1 VNATNADICAE
12 CGAALPAGG
21 DCWTRLHELLE
32 IETRVLP
39 ALEPEAAMRAHFCAV
54 AAYQLQHPS
63 RLTRET
69 LDRLR
74 TGVSEMTSPSAR
86 PVEHLRRELGRF
98 AAGSK
103 KVTRS
108 APPGDRSHIDQR
120 WPTSWSVT
128 ARDVTQRPD
137 PEYPDAVNRWARA
150 ALADLD
156 AAMAVDSQRQ
166 R

>member
-1 VNATNADICAE
+1 MDATNADICPE
-12 CGAALPAGG
+12 CGAALPVGG
-21 DCWTRLHELLE
+21 DCWSRLHELLE

-39 ALEPEAAMRAHFCAV
+39 TLEPEAAQRAHFFAV

-74 TGVSEMTSPSAR
+74 TAVSEMTSPSAR
-86 PVEHLRRELGRF
+86 PIEHLRREMGRF

-128 ARDVTQRPD
+128 ARDVTKRPD
-137 PEYPDAVNRWARA
+137 PEYPDAVTGWAVA
-150 ALADLD
+150 TLADLD
-156 AAMAVDSQRQ
+156 TAVAVDSTLP
-166 R
+166 